1 MSKVPLDLLERL
13 YDALRTPL
21 GVKVE
26 TEDTERL
33 RAKLY
38 ALRREHMEE
47 FGRLSFV
54 LSPTAP
60 KTELW
65 ILKKPDGPNADE

>member
-1 MSKVPLDLLERL
+1 MSRPLDLLERL

-38 ALRREHMEE
+38 ALRRENMEE
-47 FGRLSFV
+47 FGKLAFV
-54 LSPTAP
+54 LSPTSP

-65 ILKKPDGPNADE
+65 ILKKPDGPNERD